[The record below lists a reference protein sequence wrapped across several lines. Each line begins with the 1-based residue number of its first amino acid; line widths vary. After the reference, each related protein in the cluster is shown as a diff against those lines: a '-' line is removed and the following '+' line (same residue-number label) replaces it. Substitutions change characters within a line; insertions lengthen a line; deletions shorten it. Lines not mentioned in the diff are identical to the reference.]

1 MIKPFYFT
9 NFREYRCSDFFSDT
23 WNRLDY
29 LIFFDIFSESKDI
42 WWIESD
48 GSNVEEVIADI
59 KQSFLNDGLK
69 WFKEYQDINT
79 AFTEIENGHD
89 SYNKFFKAS
98 YFAEHLNEKD
108 KLLRYT
114 QLMEQERK
122 RIGF

>member
-1 MIKPFYFT
+1 MANYYYQCHIQKSLNCILDQSKYT
-9 NFREYRCSDFFSDT
+9 NHLDNPAERER
-23 WNRLDY
+23 
-29 LIFFDIFSESKDI
+29 KDI

-98 YFAEHLNEKD
+98 YFAEHLNDKD